1 MTHPAYL
8 RARPRCWWGSRSD
21 RGSAESLFILPV
33 LFVLVLAVVQVG
45 LWAHAQHRA
54 QTVASQ
60 ALSAARAFDGTTAA
74 AYERAEQAHD
84 QLGGNVLRQVRV
96 EAERGS
102 EQARVRVDG
111 QAPSLLPGA
120 RVPVSS
126 QVSGPVEHLAP

>member
-1 MTHPAYL
+1 MTHSVHL
-8 RARPRCWWGSRSD
+8 RPRPCRWWGSRSD
-21 RGSAESLFILPV
+21 QGSAEA
-33 LFVLVLAVVQVG
+33 LFVLPLAFVMVLSVVQVG

-54 QTVASQ
+54 QTVAAQ

-84 QLGGNVLRQVRV
+84 QLGGNVLREVQV
-96 EAERGS
+96 EAERGP
-102 EQARVRVDG
+102 EQARVRVSG

>member
-1 MTHPAYL
+1 MTSPG
-8 RARPRCWWGSRSD
+8 RARTRGGWWSRSD
-21 RGSAESLFILPV
+21 RGSAEA
-33 LFVLVLAVVQVG
+33 LFVLPVVFVMVLAVVQVG

-60 ALSAARAFDGTTAA
+60 ALSAARAFDGSTFA

-84 QLGGNVLRQVRV
+84 QLGGSVLRAMRV
-96 EAERGS
+96 EADRNAD
-102 EQARVRVDG
+102 QARVRVSG

-126 QVSGPVEHLAP
+126 EVSGPVERLAP

>member
-1 MTHPAYL
+1 MFVLPA
-8 RARPRCWWGSRSD
+8 
-21 RGSAESLFILPV
+21 
-33 LFVLVLAVVQVG
+33 LFVMVLAVVQVG

-60 ALSAARAFDGTTAA
+60 ALSAARAFDGSTFA

-84 QLGGNVLRQVRV
+84 QLGGTVLHQVRV
-96 EAERGS
+96 DVERGP

-111 QAPSLLPGA
+111 QAPSLLLGV